1 MMKSGLILCRGA
13 LLYEMEEDDD
23 NELADD
29 MAYQVTKDGEYIV
42 PTEVLEING

>member
-1 MMKSGLILCRGA
+1 MK
-13 LLYEMEEDDD
+13 EDDD
-23 NELADD
+23 NELADN